1 MLPRKKLTTKL
12 LPTFLALLAVLFA
25 ACSSGGGTTNVTPT
39 AAAKAPASQ
48 QVYRWSVPNS
58 DIPTF
63 DPGQASDQLSIDAIL
78 MVFTGMVQLND
89 KLTVAPELASSYD
102 VSSDGLTYTFHLR
115 SGLKF
120 SDGTSLTSA
129 DVAYSIDRALSPAI
143 SNLSGVSLT
152 YLGLLKDA
160 PARTAGKVATLVND
174 SILTP
179 DANTVVLKLSKATA
193 YFLEA
198 LTYPTAFVVEKKLID
213 KYGLKYTDHLDEGGG
228 DGPFKV
234 KSYDHTT
241 GIKFVRNDNYWG
253 PKPQLAEVDQL
264 FYKSANTTYQAYL
277 ANQVD
282 VTSVPSAEYNTA
294 KSRSDFS
301 KNPTLTIYYLAMNFL
316 AKPFDNVHIRQAF
329 ELAINKDAMIN
340 AVWKGRFTPTC
351 HIVPEGMPGYDPNLT
366 CPGGAPTAG
375 DTTKAKALFAQGM
388 QEEGY
393 SSVSQLP
400 PLKMT
405 YASGSPDTA
414 NEITTVIG
422 MWQNVLGVTVTTATM
437 DFGPLLTAES
447 ATTCN
452 QTDLTKCVGK
462 GLQMWSAGWG
472 ADYPDP
478 QDWLTLQFGDN
489 QPYNEFNYGNNL
501 GTTAADQRANQQ
513 AMDAADVMTDN
524 TARMAAYNTAEQ
536 KLVND
541 VTWLS
546 LYQTP
551 SIRLRKSYVIGITP
565 NAISEIPPQD
575 WANVYIAAH

>member
-12 LPTFLALLAVLFA
+12 LPTFLALLALLFA

-39 AAAKAPASQ
+39 AAAKAPQSQ
-48 QVYRWSVPNS
+48 QIYRWAVPNS

-63 DPGQASDQLSIDAIL
+63 DPGQASDQLSINAIL

-89 KLTVAPELASSYD
+89 KLNVAPELASTWD

-115 SGLKF
+115 SGLMF
-120 SDGTSLTSA
+120 SDGTQLTSA

-152 YLGLLKDA
+152 YLGLIKDA
-160 PARTAGKVATLVND
+160 AGRTSGKVPSLIND

-179 DANTVVLKLSKATA
+179 DANTVVLKLTKATA

-213 KYGLKYTDHLDEGGG
+213 KYGLKFTDHLDEGGG

-241 GIKFVRNDNYWG
+241 GIKLVRNDNYWG
-253 PKPQLAEVDQL
+253 PKAQLAEVDQL

-282 VTSVPSAEYNTA
+282 VTAVPSAEYNTA
-294 KSRSDFS
+294 KTRSDFS

-316 AKPFDNVHIRQAF
+316 AKPFDNIHIRQAF
-329 ELAINKDAMIN
+329 ELAINKDALIK
-340 AVWKGRFTPTC
+340 AVYKGRFTPTC
-351 HIVPEGMPGYDPNLT
+351 HIVPEGMPGYDANLT
-366 CPGGAPTAG
+366 CPDGAPTAG
-375 DTTKAKALFAQGM
+375 DTTKAKQLFQQGLT
-388 QEEGY
+388 EEGY
-393 SSVSQLP
+393 SSAAQLP
-400 PLKMT
+400 PIKMT
-405 YASGSPDTA
+405 YETGSPDLA
-414 NEITTVIG
+414 NEITTAIG
-422 MWQNVLGVTVTTATM
+422 MWQSVLGVTVGTATM

-452 QTDLTKCVGK
+452 QADVTKCVGK
-462 GLQMWSAGWG
+462 GLQMWAAGWG

-501 GTTAADQRANQQ
+501 GATAADQRANQQ
-513 AMDAADVMTDN
+513 AMDAADVMTDP

-546 LYQTP
+546 MYQTP
-551 SIRLRKSYVIGITP
+551 AIRLRKPYVQGIVP

-575 WANVYIAAH
+575 WANIFIAAH